1 MTLEFKYKP
10 DGEVLKAFLKDES
23 FVRGIR
29 GPVGS
34 GKSVAC
40 CVEIFR
46 RACEQEPSTD
56 GIRYTKWAVIRNT
69 NPELRTTTIAT
80 WLQWF
85 PENDWGKFRWSPP
98 YTHHIRRGDIDC
110 EVIFLPL
117 DTPEDVKKLLS
128 LELTGVWCNE
138 ARELPKSI
146 IDGAT
151 SRVGRYP
158 SMKDG
163 IGPSWHGVILDTNA
177 PETEHWWPIMS
188 GETPVPDHMS
198 QEQSMMLVKPDNWQF
213 FIQPPGMSEIRDGR
227 GELIGYKDNPDKEN
241 KHNLISSY
249 YDNMIRGKLKS
260 WIDVYVLNR
269 LGTVEE
275 GKPVYQGFAEKTHV
289 AREPLRPAD
298 NVPIIIGLDFGL
310 TPSAVFTQRL
320 PNGRWLILRELVAQD
335 MGTIRFAE
343 MLRTEIAKYYE
354 DFEYQIYGDPAGDF
368 RAQTDESTPFDILR
382 GAGIR
387 AVPAPSN
394 DPVVRV
400 ESVNSLLAR
409 MVDGEVGFLLD
420 ADACPVLKTGF
431 LGGYHYRRLQVTGER
446 FDDRPN
452 KNKFSHVHDALQY
465 AVIGAGE
472 GHNIIRGTKAMK
484 PFKAKTGF
492 NVFERLN
499 KKRTKGIRA
508 PI

>member
-1 MTLEFKYKP
+1 MIEFNYKP
-10 DGEVLKAFLKDES
+10 DGEVLKAFLKDSS

-40 CVEIFR
+40 CVEMFR
-46 RACEQEPSTD
+46 RACQQKPSTD

-85 PENDWGKFRWSPP
+85 PENDWGRFRWSPP
-98 YTHHIRRGDIDC
+98 FTHHIKRGDVDMQ
-110 EVIFLPL
+110 VIFLPL

-138 ARELPKSI
+138 SRELSKSI

-151 SRVGRYP
+151 SRCGRYP
-158 SMKDG
+158 SLKDG
-163 IGPSWHGVILDTNA
+163 VGPTWHGVIMDTNA

-188 GETPVPDHMS
+188 GETPVPDHMTR
-198 QEQSMMLVKPDNWQF
+198 EQALMLVRPDNWKF
-213 FIQPPGMSEIRDGR
+213 FIQPPGMEEIRDDR
-227 GELIGYKDNPDKEN
+227 GELQGYKTNNDKEN
-241 KHNLISSY
+241 GKNLIHNY
-249 YDNMIRGKLKS
+249 YDNMVRGKTKN
-260 WIDVYVLNR
+260 WIDVYILNR

-275 GKPVYQGFAEKTHV
+275 GKPVYQGFTEKTHV
-289 AREPLRPAD
+289 AKENLEPAEGI
-298 NVPIIIGLDFGL
+298 PIIIGIDFGL
-310 TPSAVFTQRL
+310 TPSAVFSQRL
-320 PNGRWLILRELVAQD
+320 PSGRWLILREIVAQD

-343 MLRTEIAKYYE
+343 MLRVDMARYYD

-387 AVPAPSN
+387 AIPAPSN

-409 MVDGEVGFLLD
+409 MVDGEAGFLLD
-420 ADACPVLKTGF
+420 SENCPVLKTGF
-431 LGGYHYRRLQVTGER
+431 LGGYHYRRLHITGER
-446 FDDRPN
+446 YDDRPN
-452 KNKFSHVHDALQY
+452 KNKYSHVHDALQY

-472 GHNIIRGTKAMK
+472 GRSILRGPKPLK
-484 PFKAKTGF
+484 PFRAKVGF
-492 NVFERLN
+492 NVFERFS
-499 KKRTKGIRA
+499 KRRTRGVRTTV
-508 PI
+508 